1 MVSKQTGRST
11 VELLAPAGTL
21 EVFEVAV
28 EAGADA
34 IYIGAPFF
42 NARELAR
49 HFTMAEVA
57 AMIDYGHRHGVKVYM
72 AMNSLVKEGEI
83 PQAVETLA
91 ILEKLA
97 PDALI
102 IQDLGLYYL
111 VKNFFPNLRIHAS
124 TLMAANNSMAVSTL
138 AAMGFSRVVLPRENT
153 IEEIGQI
160 SAATDVELEVF
171 IHGAMCFSFSGL
183 CLFSSFQGGRS
194 SLRGRCVQPCR
205 RRYTWQGRG
214 GKGLSS
220 GYFFSMNDLEGIDLL
235 SELTK
240 AGVTSLKIEGR
251 MRSPSYV
258 GNVVKAYRTVL
269 DAGPGDKAALVAA
282 HQLLDLAMGRKATRG
297 YFPGSPP
304 TDVLA
309 PQHSGNI
316 GIFLGKVKPGRGQ
329 SATLKVNAA
338 VVVGDRLRLHQ
349 DKSGERQAFSLKKM
363 MVAGKFV
370 ERADRGAMVAI
381 ELPVVAQAGDTI
393 YKVDSAANR
402 GKPTG
407 RKISPERFAAKL
419 AAFAPGDLVG
429 KIMAAI
435 PGEQGAGLDSYG
447 SAPRPRGQKPGRKE
461 PRFQQVAL
469 PLWFRSDDPFILS
482 QRFPVLPERLVLN
495 LSGEAFNRFV
505 RMKKSGP
512 LFRRIIWA
520 LPFIIDEDKLPFF
533 RERIARLIELGFR
546 EWQIGHLSQAAFFT
560 GLGCK
565 LYGDYTLNLLNN
577 LAVQVGAGQGLA
589 GALMS
594 IENDRDNLGRLCPP
608 GRKLRRGMPV
618 YGFPALFT
626 SRYSGVPMQYD
637 QVFKSPRGESFVLRQ
652 AWGYTRALPVQPFSL
667 LADLDDLA
675 RLGVDYGVIDLSGQ
689 PLTRRVVEDVFQQ
702 LAGQGKGSKLSG
714 FNYHHN
720 LS

>member
-1 MVSKQTGRST
+1 M
-11 VELLAPAGTL
+11 ELLAPAGTL

-28 EAGADA
+28 ESGADA

-57 AMIDYGHRHGVKVYM
+57 AMIDYGHRNGVKVYI
-72 AMNSLVKEGEI
+72 AMNSLVKEAEI

-91 ILEKLA
+91 VLEKLG

-111 VKNFFPNLRIHAS
+111 VKNFFPKMRIHAS
-124 TLMAANNSMAVSTL
+124 TLMGANNSMAVNKL
-138 AAMGFSRVVLPRENT
+138 AAMGYSRVVLPRENT
-153 IEEIGQI
+153 IEEIRQI
-160 SAATDVELEVF
+160 SASTNVEIEVF
-171 IHGAMCFSFSGL
+171 VHGAMCFSFSGL

-205 RRYTWQGRG
+205 RRYTWQGRS

-235 SELTK
+235 SELAK

-269 DAGPGDKAALVAA
+269 DAEPGDKGALTTAQ
-282 HQLLDLAMGRKATRG
+282 QLLGSAMGRKATRG
-297 YFPGSPP
+297 YFPGSRP

-316 GIFLGKVKPGRGQ
+316 GIFLGKAKPGRGQ
-329 SATLKVNAA
+329 IANIKINTAIG
-338 VVVGDRLRLHQ
+338 VGDRLRLHQ
-349 DKSGERQAFSLKKM
+349 EKSGERQAFSLRNIKVDGQ
-363 MVAGKFV
+363 MVD
-370 ERADRGAMVAI
+370 RAEKGALVTI
-381 ELPVVAQAGDTI
+381 DLPVRARDGDTI

-402 GKPTG
+402 GKTPG
-407 RKISPERFAAKL
+407 RRISSERFTAML
-419 AAFAPGDLVG
+419 SEFATDEPVG

-435 PGEQGAGLDSYG
+435 SGEMRQNLGTAAGFSPL
-447 SAPRPRGQKPGRKE
+447 ARKKKGVSKE
-461 PRFQQVAL
+461 SRSQLLPL
-469 PLWFRSDDPFILS
+469 PLWFRSDDPFLLN
-482 QRFPVLPERLVLN
+482 QRFPVLPERLVIN
-495 LSGEAFNRFV
+495 LSGEAFNRFL

-520 LPFIIDEDKLPFF
+520 LPFIIDEDRLPFF
-533 RERIARLIELGFR
+533 QERIVRLVELGYR
-546 EWQIGHLSQAAFFT
+546 EWQVGHFSQTALFA
-560 GLGCK
+560 GLGCTVH
-565 LYGDYTLNLLNN
+565 GDYTLNILND
-577 LAVQVGAGQGLA
+577 LAVGVLA
-589 GALMS
+589 NHGVRDALMS
-594 IENDRDNLGRLCPP
+594 IENDRENLGKICRP
-608 GRKLRRGMPV
+608 GSNFRRGMTV

-626 SRYSGVPMQYD
+626 SRYSGVNMHYD
-637 QVFKSPRGESFVLRQ
+637 HIFKSPKGEGFVLRQ
-652 AWGYTRALPVQPFSL
+652 AFGYTRALPVQPFSL
-667 LADLDDLA
+667 LGDLADLA
-675 RLGVDYGVIDLSGQ
+675 KLGLDYGVVDLSAQ
-689 PLTRRVVEDVFQQ
+689 PLNRRNVEEVFQ
-702 LAGQGKGSKLSG
+702 LVTGKAKGEKLST
-714 FNYHHN
+714 FNYFHT